1 MQAGRIED
9 AGQVHR
15 GRLEARGSR
24 RCALGAPRAAARP
37 AGAAHM
43 YPYAPGGS
51 EPLQVGRHGQ
61 QGAHDLAPVLGER
74 HGRARGEHARD
85 GAWLGLGLGLGLGMG
100 LGLGLGLGLG

>member
-1 MQAGRIED
+1 MQAGCRPY
-9 AGQVHR
+9 VHR
-15 GRLEARGSR
+15 APRLQARGSR

-37 AGAAHM
+37 SLAPRAQPVSM

-74 HGRARGEHARD
+74 HGGARGEQARD
-85 GAWLGLGLGLGLGMG
+85 GAW
-100 LGLGLGLGLG
+100 

>member
-1 MQAGRIED
+1 MCTEA
-9 AGQVHR
+9 

-43 YPYAPGGS
+43 YPYVSLRYAPDGS

-74 HGRARGEHARD
+74 HGGARGEQARD
-85 GAWLGLGLGLGLGMG
+85 GAW
-100 LGLGLGLGLG
+100 